1 MTTVSELITYLQ
13 TLPPETTVDVLYED
27 SSGYSSYCNW
37 VDLELPTEEIE
48 EFYVQV
54 TDSMEFYS
62 GTDKIGPFLRLGGQ

>member
-1 MTTVSELITYLQ
+1 MTTVAELITYLQ
-13 TLPPETTVDVLYED
+13 TLPPETTVDVLNED
-27 SSGYSSYCNW
+27 SSGYSSYCTW

-62 GTDKIGPFLRLGGQ
+62 GTDNGVPFLRLGRG